1 MRNEGAGRTLML
13 NGESS
18 LTWST
23 LQDSGLI
30 SWPGCLGVLQIHS
43 SDVSLKLAFGYRFSL
58 CNNHSETN
66 QVCQAYLW
74 EHVFLQVNGWAEVF
88 LAEVPGQ
95 ELGYGVT
102 SRSRVW
108 SVGLPLEAQKRNVS
122 SNRLLDK
129 QECSWPMT
137 KADRATLQGPFNA
150 CSCTEVG
157 GPVSGTQ
164 MSVSAALSLG
174 GHVW

>member
-1 MRNEGAGRTLML
+1 M
-13 NGESS
+13 
-18 LTWST
+18 
-23 LQDSGLI
+23 
-30 SWPGCLGVLQIHS
+30 
-43 SDVSLKLAFGYRFSL
+43 
-58 CNNHSETN
+58 
-66 QVCQAYLW
+66 
-74 EHVFLQVNGWAEVF
+74 F